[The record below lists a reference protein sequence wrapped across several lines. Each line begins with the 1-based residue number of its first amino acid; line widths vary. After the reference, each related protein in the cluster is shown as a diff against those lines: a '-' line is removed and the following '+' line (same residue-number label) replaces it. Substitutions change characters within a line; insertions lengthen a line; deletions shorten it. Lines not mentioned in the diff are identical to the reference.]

1 MEKVEK
7 IAELKAM
14 LENLKEIAELYNGM
28 VEAQERVA
36 VVPQQL
42 KDVSNVVVCVY
53 NNNRVGLFKKIDWS
67 SDLDRVLD
75 HHYSAG
81 TIYDGIDSYYTAL
94 RTTHERSYSCDRWE
108 LIGARVDLINNRRYV
123 ANCVV
128 NDCMS
133 FDDMRLIMY
142 STGTIGSYQIGKA
155 TSEEML
161 EVLKYAYSYYEL
173 ESKKL
178 KR

>member
-28 VEAQERVA
+28 VESQERVA
-36 VVPQQL
+36 IVPQQL

-53 NNNRVGLFKKIDWS
+53 NNNRVGLFKKINWS
-67 SDLDRVLD
+67 SNLDGVLN
-75 HHYSAG
+75 HYYRAG
-81 TIYDGIDSYYTAL
+81 IIYDGIDSHYTAL
-94 RTTHERSYSCDRWE
+94 RTTHEKYNSCDRWE
-108 LIGARVDLINNRRYV
+108 LIGERVDLTNDRTYI

-142 STGTIGSYQIGKA
+142 STGTIGPYQIGKA

-173 ESKKL
+173 ETKKL

>member
-28 VEAQERVA
+28 VEPQERVA

-42 KDVSNVVVCVY
+42 KDVSNVIVCVY
-53 NNNRVGLFKKIDWS
+53 NKNRIGLFKKINWS
-67 SDLDRVLD
+67 SVSGGYSRRY
-75 HHYSAG
+75 YSAG
-81 TIYDGIDSYYTAL
+81 IIYDGIDSYYTAL
-94 RTTHERSYSCDRWE
+94 RTTHKNYDNCDCWGE
-108 LIGARVDLINNRRYV
+108 IGARVDLGDRTYI
-123 ANCVV
+123 ANCVI

-142 STGTIGSYQIGKA
+142 SADTIGPYKIGKA